1 MADNEASDDK
11 WQGAENRTYYLFI
24 RRLMTFDTEK
34 SIINIGIL
42 KLFSNSK
49 LPFNVYLARHF

>member
-1 MADNEASDDK
+1 MADNEARCDK

-34 SIINIGIL
+34 SIINIGIP
-42 KLFSNSK
+42 KLLSN
-49 LPFNVYLARHF
+49 